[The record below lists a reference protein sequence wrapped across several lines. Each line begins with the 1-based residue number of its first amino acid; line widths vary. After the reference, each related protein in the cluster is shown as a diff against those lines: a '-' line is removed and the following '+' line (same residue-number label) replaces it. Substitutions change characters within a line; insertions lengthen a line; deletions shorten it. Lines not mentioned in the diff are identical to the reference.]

1 MNPEE
6 IIRKMWSSN
15 AFMNVLKIEI
25 KEVHCGGATLVMPI
39 DFDIHTNHWL
49 GVAWRCHG
57 SAGRLRNRYYLCLCR
72 QNLYNAEYEY

>member
-15 AFMNVLKIEI
+15 AFMNVLKIKI

-39 DFDIHTNHWL
+39 DFD
-49 GVAWRCHG
+49 
-57 SAGRLRNRYYLCLCR
+57 
-72 QNLYNAEYEY
+72 

>member
-39 DFDIHTNHWL
+39 DLIFIPIIGLACMAVPWQRWQI
-49 GVAWRCHG
+49 A
-57 SAGRLRNRYYLCLCR
+57 
-72 QNLYNAEYEY
+72 

>member
-49 GVAWRCHG
+49 
-57 SAGRLRNRYYLCLCR
+57 
-72 QNLYNAEYEY
+72 

>member
-39 DFDIHTNHWL
+39 DFDIHTIIGLACMAVPWQHWQI
-49 GVAWRCHG
+49 A
-57 SAGRLRNRYYLCLCR
+57 
-72 QNLYNAEYEY
+72 